1 MPSARSHP
9 NAHHDAINEHSVG
22 FLLSAEGRAASA
34 QLDAVDDEHLLTEL
48 EQLRRRYTPDE
59 AGALVAL
66 ARLRRR
72 AAAKFPA
79 ADRLFFTAASLEQ
92 ATAHAVATHHAAHIH
107 QHAPPGPILDL
118 GCGIGGDTVALAAH
132 RPVIAYEIDPLRLR
146 LAEANVQA
154 LGLEGQVTFY
164 QADWVVELAAG
175 RLPAAAAAFADPA
188 RRVGE
193 QRVFRLDQMQPP
205 LSAILQLHDAIHH
218 VGVKIMPGVDKREI
232 PAQCGVEFI
241 SHEGVC
247 KEAVLWFGVLA
258 TQPRHMPH
266 KHEWHQIWASVHTAA
281 GWQTLTDTTP
291 PPLGPLAAGMTLHEP
306 DPAVIRAGTFAPLCT
321 TLGAHLFDD
330 QIAYMV
336 GDAAITHPL
345 VQSFRLLEIHPFHL
359 KTLQARLQ
367 ALGISR
373 VELKK
378 RGAPF
383 APESLRGR
391 LKLADGDRA
400 GVVIFTRQGDARLM
414 LLAERLA
421 TKTDKNPGLTL

>member
-1 MPSARSHP
+1 MPSARTNP
-9 NAHHDAINEHSVG
+9 NASHDAINEQSVE

-34 QLDAVDDEHLLTEL
+34 QLIAVDDDHLLAEL
-48 EQLRRRYTPDE
+48 EELRRRYTPAE

-72 AAAKFPA
+72 AAGKFPA
-79 ADRLFFTAASLEQ
+79 AHRLFFTTVALEQ
-92 ATAHAVATHHAAHIH
+92 ASAHTVAIHHAAHIH
-107 QHAPPGPILDL
+107 EHAPPGPILDL
-118 GCGIGGDTVALAAH
+118 GCGIGGDTVALAAQ

-154 LGLEGQVTFY
+154 LGLESQVTFH
-164 QADWVVELAAG
+164 QADWTRELAAG
-175 RLPAAAAAFADPA
+175 YLPAAAAAFADPA

-193 QRVFRLDQMQPP
+193 QRIFRLDQMQPP
-205 LSAILQLHDAIHH
+205 LEAILQLRAAIPHI
-218 VGVKIMPGVDKREI
+218 GVKVMPGVDKNEI
-232 PAQCGVEFI
+232 PPQCGVEFI
-241 SHEGVC
+241 SHERVC
-247 KEAVLWFGVLA
+247 KEAVLWFGALA
-258 TQPRHMPH
+258 TQP
-266 KHEWHQIWASVHTAA
+266 IWASIHTAA
-281 GWQTLTDTTP
+281 GWQALTDTTP

-306 DPAVIRAGTFAPLCT
+306 DPAVIRAGTFAPLCNA
-321 TLGAHLFDD
+321 LGAHLFDD

-345 VQSFRLLEIHPFHL
+345 VQSFRILEFHPFHL
-359 KTLQARLQ
+359 KTLQARLH

-391 LKLADGDRA
+391 LKLANGDRA

-414 LLAERLA
+414 LLAERLVV
-421 TKTDKNPGLTL
+421 